1 MGLRFLVSCD
11 IGEGAQS
18 LYGSGIYSMG
28 MINTGGL
35 NATVFMEIYTTCLAP
50 SKSQ

>member
-1 MGLRFLVSCD
+1 MGLWFLFSCD

-28 MINTGGL
+28 MINLSGL
-35 NATVFMEIYTTCLAP
+35 SATVFVEIYTTCLAP